1 MANITPADYTIIVKN
16 IPRELKIDY
25 EKELEHI
32 FTHNAVH
39 NATITVA
46 KIVLV
51 YDIDYLLELEDK
63 LDLAIARK

>member
-1 MANITPADYTIIVKN
+1 MANVTPADYTIIVKN

-32 FTHNAVH
+32 FTHNAVQDKII
-39 NATITVA
+39 NVT

-51 YDIDYLLELEDK
+51 YDIDYLIELEDR
-63 LDLAIARK
+63 LDKAIKRK